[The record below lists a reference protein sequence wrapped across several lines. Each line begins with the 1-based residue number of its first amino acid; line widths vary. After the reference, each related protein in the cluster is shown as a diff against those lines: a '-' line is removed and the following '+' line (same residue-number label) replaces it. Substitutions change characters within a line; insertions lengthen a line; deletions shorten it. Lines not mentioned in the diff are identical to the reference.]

1 MVQFF
6 HNTIVRAVADDDNI
20 PLYRFD
26 FIQLHFLEQF
36 RSNAVLPDVV
46 GLVVNEV
53 GDSIEIEDKWGQ
65 RIQIKFWNDCF
76 VEYSKQKDLLSDST
90 KPFFIVVTSTMV
102 KEFNGKLNLC
112 TSSSTKIYINLEV
125 SEVVELKAILRYAN
139 SIILDDLIFY
149 CKAKVTKVFGENS
162 WYYISCPGC
171 KRRITPRKTDFWCIP
186 CEKKTERP
194 IPRYRLEFG
203 VLDHSGSTIFVI
215 FDEEAKK
222 LIGQDA
228 STLFEANIYEK
239 ATSNND
245 DSDND
250 DEVQIP
256 KIIENNIGR
265 ELLFKVK
272 LTAYNRKIKRQT
284 FTVMKIID
292 PTFIEGNDKETK
304 DKEMEDNLKDGS
316 DSKEDTNDSSNDTSK
331 KSKDEEVVDNKKR
344 PDDGSD
350 TKEDNNDS
358 PNDTIK
364 KAKA

>member
-1 MVQFF
+1 M
-6 HNTIVRAVADDDNI
+6 
-20 PLYRFD
+20 
-26 FIQLHFLEQF
+26 F
-36 RSNAVLPDVV
+36 R
-46 GLVVNEV
+46 
-53 GDSIEIEDKWGQ
+53 GQ

-125 SEVVELKAILRYAN
+125 SEVVELKGILSEKLEN
-139 SIILDDLIFY
+139 TTIGKLDIQHTTMNAEDIASKTIDISTLMNHVQKTVEKDLIFY

-272 LTAYNRKIKRQT
+272 ITAYNRKIKRQT

-331 KSKDEEVVDNKKR
+331 KSKDEKVVDNKKR
-344 PDDGSD
+344 PHDGSD